1 MAAQMAYRIQQ
12 LHRKFPAAAADD
24 GGSHDA
30 SGAGRQRP
38 DFDYPCIQYVC
49 KQWSCIVA
57 DTQWHRQSADVSHD
71 TSSACY
77 VTASLSTASGWHRQ
91 SADDGGSR
99 WRSGARPALP
109 RKAGGRPSSGIVGG
123 GGDMG

>member
-57 DTQWHRQSADVSHD
+57 DTQWHRQSADVATIHQ
-71 TSSACY
+71 AFL
-77 VTASLSTASGWHRQ
+77 APGPGLRPRGP
-91 SADDGGSR
+91 GPGFP
-99 WRSGARPALP
+99 ARGPG
-109 RKAGGRPSSGIVGG
+109 AGGPGP
-123 GGDMG
+123 